1 MLKRLAPPLA
11 VLISVL
17 LDTAVIPAFYYG
29 RFLIPLSLIVVI
41 LIGIQL
47 GRTQGML
54 WGMVAGLL
62 LDISAGSLGLKLIP
76 FILIGFLIGFL
87 LDQQPEISRNM
98 ERIDRLHLLAI
109 RMIWVSALVLLYEV
123 VMMIFQYFSTAI
135 FTWVYVGNLLLRT
148 VAITVLVQLFY
159 PLFRRI
165 WIGKDQPTGKKHSTR
180 EVKTF

>member
-1 MLKRLAPPLA
+1 MLKRLAPPLT
-11 VLISVL
+11 VIISLL
-17 LDTAVIPAFYYG
+17 LDTAVIPVFYYG

-62 LDISAGSLGLKLIP
+62 LDVSAGSLGLKLIP
-76 FILIGFLIGFL
+76 YILIGFLIGFL

-98 ERIDRLHLLAI
+98 DRVERFHLLAI
-109 RMIWVSALVLLYEV
+109 RMIWVGALVLLYEV
-123 VMMIFQYFSTAI
+123 VMMIYQYFSTAI

-148 VAITVLVQLFY
+148 VAITALVQLFY
-159 PLFRRI
+159 PLSRRF
-165 WIGKDQPTGKKHSTR
+165 WIGKSTVGGKKHSTR